1 MKNASLLLCCTLLS
15 VFLVYSTAFA
25 EIKISGAWVRATP
38 PNLRVT
44 AGYMTIANSNRESDA
59 LIAVSSPWA
68 ETIEIHETRQS
79 QGMATMDRLN
89 LVEIPGQNEVTLKPM
104 GKHLMIMGL
113 KKALREG
120 QQLPLVLR
128 FKNKGSIQLQ
138 MPIKK

>member
-1 MKNASLLLCCTLLS
+1 MKNASLLYSTLLS
-15 VFLVYSTAFA
+15 VLLVCPTALA

-38 PNLRVT
+38 PQLKVT
-44 AGYMTIANSNRESDA
+44 AGYMTIANAGRESDA

-68 ETIEIHETRQS
+68 ETVEIHETRLS

-89 LVEIPGQNEVTLKPM
+89 LVEISGQNEVTLKPM

-120 QQLPLVLR
+120 QQFPLVLR

-138 MPIKK
+138 VPIKK